1 MGSME
6 KGSIRYTDR
15 QIEIAPYARI
25 ENGLIKAVT
34 LDGYTVEINEK
45 LYPNVLALNSVSLSV
60 NNTVKVMIPNNQYS
74 NMFIL
79 GKIGI

>member
-15 QIEIAPYARI
+15 QIEIAPYTRI

-45 LYPNVLALNSVSLSV
+45 LYPNVLVLNSVSLSV